1 MPAASEI
8 LPSEVLGTA
17 TIPYVPLLIIH
28 DESEFARTVIT
39 TLSGVLDA
47 RFVAAVKV
55 ETAALAEPPVRD
67 ASEPRPPHL
76 AELTH
81 LPPWTI
87 WILSD
92 GTTSSLPSALT
103 SDNTSFASHT
113 RFLFLKVADTVK
125 DVPPFHE
132 SVFCFAFSE
141 ICGDLKRSGS
151 QLAQGVVYYFLAAWR
166 RYCEKNDGRVSAAL
180 LLPEHPEGKRL
191 YTLGF
196 GTAGPDIAYH
206 TTRWTRL
213 LADALRREWLK
224 EPDDVPASQWP
235 SAKEVVDFHLPHP
248 EFLAVDGETHPR
260 RNEFII
266 TPEVVTVTYYRELPQ
281 LARRHLFGAR
291 EQLAESVVTVN
302 KHYSILRLAALP
314 QALRIFKLR
323 ASKFSEFVQRSLD
336 AFLIFPESPRGLF
349 GRLKSQ
355 LTAAEGW
362 LESLAEAKS
371 SNPPHKPPHTL
382 ILKARH
388 RVEKFPNLSGGLLR
402 LALILVAFVWLIF
415 APQIV
420 ARFAPAVK
428 VELPLPFI
436 FGINET
442 HGIPGAN
449 KELLARTDWLIGA
462 LVIAVFAWWAF
473 AIFKVGRLLDNARR
487 FAVTRLLLAATE
499 VIEASVR
506 GSGKDRREQVRR
518 TSRELEHVRSD
529 FSVEPNALAELAGR
543 NTDNREPR
551 FSDATIDALLNSQR
565 EKLTTTAHACF
576 LQNLGGTP
584 IEWNLD
590 SAAWETALQKAAAVV
605 AADAIRA
612 LPFETLAEK
621 LNLSASDKSR
631 LLETAITDARKPA
644 FPTNCL
650 VPKAGLCV
658 LGSRWQQFAGRY
670 DEIVFCDQ
678 SASHLAVIIPV
689 PVTTHN
695 IA

>member
-17 TIPYVPLLIIH
+17 AIPFVPLLLIH
-28 DESEFARTVIT
+28 DDSEFAAAVIT
-39 TLSGVLDA
+39 ALRGALDT
-47 RFVAAVKV
+47 RFAAAVRV

-76 AELTH
+76 AELSH

-92 GTTSSLPSALT
+92 ATTSSLPSALT
-103 SDNTSFASHT
+103 SDDTPFASHT
-113 RFLFLKVADTVK
+113 RCLFLKVADTVK
-125 DVPPFHE
+125 DVPTVHE
-132 SVFCFAFSE
+132 SAFCFVFSE
-141 ICGDLKRSGS
+141 ICGGLQRSVD
-151 QLAQGVVYYFLAAWR
+151 QLAQGVVYYVLTTWR
-166 RYCEKNDGRVSAAL
+166 RYCERNDGRLSVAL

-224 EPDDVPASQWP
+224 EPDNVPASQWP
-235 SAKEVVDFHLPHP
+235 SAKEIVDFHQPHP

-266 TPEVVTVTYYRELPQ
+266 TPEVVTVTYYRELPP
-281 LARRHLFGAR
+281 LARRRLFGAR

-302 KHYSILRLAALP
+302 KHHSILRLAALP
-314 QALRIFKLR
+314 QALRIVKLR

-336 AFLIFPESPRGLF
+336 SFLIFPGSPRGLY
-349 GRLKSQ
+349 GRLKAQ

-362 LESLAEAKS
+362 LDSLAEAKS
-371 SNPPHKPPHTL
+371 SSPPHKPPHTL
-382 ILKARH
+382 IVKARH

-402 LALILVAFVWLIF
+402 LVLILVAFAWLIF

-420 ARFAPAVK
+420 GRFAPAVK
-428 VELPLPFI
+428 VELPLPFV
-436 FGINET
+436 FGVHET
-442 HGIPGAN
+442 PGIPAAN

-499 VIEASVR
+499 AIEASVR
-506 GSGKDRREQVRR
+506 GTGKDHREHIRK
-518 TSRELEHVRSD
+518 TARELERVRSD
-529 FSVEPNALAELAGR
+529 FSVEPNALAELAR
-543 NTDNREPR
+543 QNTDNREPR
-551 FSDATIDALLNSQR
+551 FSDTTMDALLDSRR
-565 EKLTTTAHACF
+565 EELTTLAYARF
-576 LQNLGGTP
+576 LENLGGTP
-584 IEWNLD
+584 VEWNLD

-621 LNLSASDKSR
+621 LNLSASDKGR

-658 LGSRWQQFAGRY
+658 LGSRWQQYAGRY

-678 SASHLAVIIPV
+678 SVSHLAVITPV
-689 PVTTHN
+689 PVTTHQ